1 MKIKTIVTIIFLLAC
16 VSSCFHGK
24 GLEPVHRLENYSFN
38 NHSPVSSRISLPPD
52 IVLHHLRQL
61 DNRPDYTGYVP
72 TRQELAGFEKA
83 ISMLPVLNRSMLEK
97 RLLAVY
103 FIPNFMGSGLTEWVL
118 DRKDE
123 VYGFMVINPLVL
135 RHDISELL
143 TIKERTCYI
152 NDVPGFSVRI
162 SAGAQCSGLLYILLH
177 ESTHLVD
184 YVLHITPYVDDAIND
199 YLDRHITRT
208 PFTGRVWTAYS
219 RPVKKLSFT
228 GRVSFYGIRKPALKL
243 SDSFNIY
250 RELSSSPFVSLYGSQ
265 TWAEDLAEMLSF
277 YHITE
282 ILKQPYAISVWKGQ
296 RLLLSVRPMDSP
308 SVKVRLKAM
317 DLFYRQEAP

>member
-1 MKIKTIVTIIFLLAC
+1 MKIKTIVTVIFLLAC

-24 GLEPVHRLENYSFN
+24 RLEPVHRFENYSFK
-38 NHSPVSSRISLPPD
+38 NHNPVFSRISLPPD
-52 IVLHHLRQL
+52 MVLRHLRQL
-61 DNRPDYTGYVP
+61 DNRPDYTGYMP
-72 TRQELAGFEKA
+72 TRQELVGFEKA

-103 FIPNFMGSGLTEWVL
+103 FVPNFMGSGLTEWVL
-118 DRKDE
+118 DRNGK

-135 RHDISELL
+135 RHNASELL
-143 TIKERTCYI
+143 TLKERTCYI
-152 NDVPGFSVRI
+152 IDEPEYTVRFNT
-162 SAGAQCSGLLYILLH
+162 GTRCSGLLYILLH

-208 PFTGRVWTAYS
+208 PFTDRVWTAYS

-228 GRVSFYGIRKPALKL
+228 GSVSFYGIRKPALKL
-243 SDSFNIY
+243 SESFNIY

-282 ILKQPYAISVWKGQ
+282 TLKQPYVISVWKGQ

-308 SVKVRLKAM
+308 LVKLRLKAM